1 LRYQT
6 DAPGEFVG
14 CLTRKDK
21 VDELRR
27 RSRQPRRGSIS
38 WVCHPEPSHS
48 TNMSSMAQ
56 NEISFG
62 NQNLGLQVGQS
73 SAPINANIHLPPGK
87 LYSAGQS
94 STMLTT
100 GSTQIGQKHHR
111 RPPPTSLSAA
121 TLISSTVE
129 RFLIS
134 YIKDV
139 LYQQRGLLWSAWAGL
154 GT

>member
-1 LRYQT
+1 MQAGASP
-6 DAPGEFVG
+6 DAA
-14 CLTRKDK
+14 L
-21 VDELRR
+21 
-27 RSRQPRRGSIS
+27 S
-38 WVCHPEPSHS
+38 WVCRPEPSHS
-48 TNMSSMAQ
+48 TNMSSMAH

-87 LYSAGQS
+87 LEQAKLAS
-94 STMLTT
+94 SMLTT

-121 TLISSTVE
+121 TLISSIVE
-129 RFLIS
+129 RCLIS
-134 YIKDV
+134 YIKGV